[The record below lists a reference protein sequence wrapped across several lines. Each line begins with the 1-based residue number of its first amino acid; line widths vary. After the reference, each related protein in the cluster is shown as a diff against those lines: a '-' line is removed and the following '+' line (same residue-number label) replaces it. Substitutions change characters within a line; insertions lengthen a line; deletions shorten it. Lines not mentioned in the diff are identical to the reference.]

1 MNLRFGYIIAIVE
14 IKRNYMNIFTNIHFL
29 FAKTKGAMSKVISK
43 LVVRAQP
50 K

>member
-1 MNLRFGYIIAIVE
+1 MNLQFGYIIAIVE
-14 IKRNYMNIFTNIHFL
+14 IKRNYMNIQFL